1 MSSGSGDI
9 GSSEYDALDND
20 YAGYK
25 MTVDLSISDTDGI
38 QIEVKNYIRAFVGDD
53 ERKVVVI
60 LDGDDTNTQLDKVT
74 VGEKATYSIYYDIV
88 DGVLID
94 TGYNLIVQ
102 QSE

>member
-1 MSSGSGDI
+1 MRSESGDI
-9 GSSEYDALDND
+9 GSSEYGALNTD

-25 MTVDLSISDTDGI
+25 MRSDLTITTAES
-38 QIEVKNYIRAFVGDD
+38 QIEVKNYIRAFVSGD
-53 ERKVVVI
+53 ERDVVVI

-74 VGEKATYSIYYDIV
+74 VSEQATYSVYYIV